1 LRQPHPDLLFSAARY
16 LAAESGPAIRD
27 RLRPLLLQ
35 NDSVARARAVASIL
49 VGVAPTCAEEQLRKT
64 LLTDGDGN
72 PPPVDDENNTL
83 AWLAELDGPFREEA
97 RAAIERQG
105 ERAFGHLLRRWD
117 RLSDDNREWLAA
129 WGLKAFAG
137 CATSVVGHA
146 LASNADRVACVA
158 LEFLAA
164 HARDSGADA
173 SALDRFAKHA
183 NPDLRRA
190 AIAAGAT
197 VDLRRCLAEDDDAEV
212 RRVCVQRL
220 ADAEGVRALP
230 DLVALLRGSDWA
242 ARAAAT
248 RALIGLGDHVVEH
261 VKPLVDDPVHGARVA
276 AVQVLVAL
284 GQECWLGSHLFQAPA
299 LASVMPA
306 S

>member
-1 LRQPHPDLLFSAARY
+1 
-16 LAAESGPAIRD
+16 
-27 RLRPLLLQ
+27 
-35 NDSVARARAVASIL
+35 
-49 VGVAPTCAEEQLRKT
+49 
-64 LLTDGDGN
+64 
-72 PPPVDDENNTL
+72 
-83 AWLAELDGPFREEA
+83 
-97 RAAIERQG
+97 
-105 ERAFGHLLRRWD
+105 LLRRWD

-261 VKPLVDDPVHGARVA
+261 VKPLVHDPAHGARVA

-284 GQECWLGSHLFQAPA
+284 GQECWLRSHLFQAPA